1 MSTSGFPANKF
12 TVARNT
18 GRNLRNTKLEEVK
31 LMIQGC
37 AMLAGFGRDFE
48 ELEINVLVQQLI
60 ENKGYFKV
68 AEVKAA
74 FDCAFNGEL
83 EIKPEDLK
91 PYNQF
96 SWLYLSR
103 ILTAY
108 EKKVQNGKLI
118 QDISEPTE
126 EKAATN
132 EEIIDSK
139 LYVVNQIIEQFTR
152 GEDHDFGPIGNTD
165 ANIVNLVF
173 KTLKEFGYSLG
184 EPKELR
190 ELYIQERKKE
200 LNRAEHWRR
209 QKKRGEFAEYK
220 SSAFMSKNKE
230 AMNRNPVHR
239 EVAKRCR
246 LLSVAKFYE
255 EQKEFELDLVSEL
268 KERFEDWKS
277 KLQAS

>member
-1 MSTSGFPANKF
+1 MKNELATRQNVTQSLMTSSGFPANKF
-12 TVARNT
+12 TKARHT
-18 GRNLRNTKLEEVK
+18 GKKIRESKIEEIQGI
-31 LMIQGC
+31 IQGC
-37 AMLAGFGRDFE
+37 AMLSGFGRDFE
-48 ELEINVLVQQLI
+48 QLEMNVLVKQVV
-60 ENKGYFKV
+60 ENKGYFTTSEIKT
-68 AEVKAA
+68 A

-83 EIKPEDLK
+83 EINPEDLK

-108 EKKVQNGKLI
+108 EKKVQSGKLI

-126 EKAATN
+126 EKTTTQ

-152 GEDHDFGPIGNTD
+152 GKDHDFGPLGNTD
-165 ANIVNLVF
+165 SNIVNLVF

-190 ELYIQERKKE
+190 KLYIQERKKE

-220 SSAFMSKNKE
+220 SPAFMSKNKQ

-255 EQKEFELDLVSEL
+255 EQK
-268 KERFEDWKS
+268 
-277 KLQAS
+277 

>member
-1 MSTSGFPANKF
+1 M
-12 TVARNT
+12 TVA
-18 GRNLRNTKLEEVK
+18 EIEAIIEV
-31 LMIQGC
+31 C
-37 AMLAGFGRDFE
+37 AMLSGFGRDFE
-48 ELEINVLVQQLI
+48 SREMKVLIASLI
-60 ENKGYFKV
+60 ENKGYFKG
-68 AEVKAA
+68 AEIKAA

-83 EIKPEDLK
+83 EIKSEDLK

-118 QDISEPTE
+118 QDISEPTKD
-126 EKAATN
+126 KAATT
-132 EEIIDSK
+132 EEIIESK
-139 LYVVNQIIEQFTR
+139 LYVVEQIIEQFTR
-152 GEDHDFGPIGNTD
+152 DKSHDFGPLGNTD
-165 ANIVNLVF
+165 GNIVNLVF

-190 ELYIQERKKE
+190 ELYAQERKKE
-200 LNRAEHWRR
+200 LNRAEHWRK
-209 QKKRGEFAEYK
+209 QKRRGEFAEYK
-220 SSAFMSKNKE
+220 SPAFLSKNKD

-268 KERFEDWKS
+268 KERFEDWKT
-277 KLQAS
+277 KFQAS